1 MRTTTS
7 LRFKNLLGFALLV
20 GLLTSIS
27 ITFTNCG
34 GNDDDPDPKDT
45 TTTTSKFKAEF
56 LSVNGVRYEANQI
69 FKKVIKKNNS
79 YDRLDVEFGPNYPF
93 IEIDH
98 ERSEGGTG
106 DSLVPREYI
115 PASIGFT
122 NENIGYEVGW
132 YWAVGSAPNNCQ
144 YQIPLAYT
152 PSVPNGKYTLS
163 KIDGKYVSEFGRVEL
178 KCTNTGANGD
188 DVIVIDGGYLIWKKK

>member
-1 MRTTTS
+1 MKTTTS
-7 LRFKNLLGFALLV
+7 LRIKNLLGFALLI

-27 ITFTNCG
+27 VTFTNCG

-69 FKKVIKKNNS
+69 RIKRIQKTNS
-79 YDRLDVEFGPNYPF
+79 SDNLQVEFGTNYPF
-93 IEIDH
+93 LAIDH

-115 PASIGFT
+115 PASIGSASDDF
-122 NENIGYEVGW
+122 GYEVGW

-152 PSVPNGKYTLS
+152 PSVP
-163 KIDGKYVSEFGRVEL
+163 
-178 KCTNTGANGD
+178 
-188 DVIVIDGGYLIWKKK
+188 W